1 MNKLKYIF
9 IATALGL
16 SFTACDDDHQPDWTE
31 TAPFDVNAVEQSLA
45 DGSTMVSVSTN
56 TIEVLYDTKIVINP
70 AVSVTLNGEPLE
82 TEIKDDNRLV
92 AKVELRK
99 GKNYVFVIPGRAVTG
114 VGSKTFA
121 KEIVINFSTEKSV
134 LDKTNLATALVNPN
148 ASASAK
154 AVYNML
160 VQNYGTKQLSGA
172 MGAVAWETSFSDLVA
187 EKAGKYP
194 AIVGFDYIHL
204 GNSPSNWIDY
214 GDITPVK
221 NVWNAGSIPAVAW
234 HWNVDHEVFATETV
248 MPSDW
253 SNNIQLTAGA
263 LGSLPTVFQE
273 LQEGSV
279 ITVKIK
285 DVAAGAQG
293 SVKNSSWSELAPG
306 LEYFDIS
313 GDEFTVK
320 ISTGEMLEQIK
331 TEGFIISGHDYTVTS
346 VLVGKTCKESKGE
359 GFIASNV
366 LIPGTRENAVA
377 TADVAKLAGYLQLLR
392 DADIPVLFRPFHE
405 AVGDYTWGHWFWWGN
420 SGVETT
426 KELWKWLYNTL
437 TNDYGLN
444 NLIWVWTMQ
453 TSDEGKLADVSK
465 LKAAYPGDEYV
476 DIVGADLYEAALSD
490 QSDRFHLL
498 YEAVGGKKIVALSE
512 CGNLLDPE
520 IAEEEGALW
529 SFFMGWYEQDGNGP
543 GFFEWNLNG
552 EWSTVLNNPLVL
564 NRGDFSVK

>member
-1 MNKLKYIF
+1 M
-9 IATALGL
+9 
-16 SFTACDDDHQPDWTE
+16 
-31 TAPFDVNAVEQSLA
+31 
-45 DGSTMVSVSTN
+45 
-56 TIEVLYDTKIVINP
+56 
-70 AVSVTLNGEPLE
+70 
-82 TEIKDDNRLV
+82 
-92 AKVELRK
+92 
-99 GKNYVFVIPGRAVTG
+99 
-114 VGSKTFA
+114 
-121 KEIVINFSTEKSV
+121 
-134 LDKTNLATALVNPN
+134 
-148 ASASAK
+148 
-154 AVYNML
+154 
-160 VQNYGTKQLSGA
+160 
-172 MGAVAWETSFSDLVA
+172 
-187 EKAGKYP
+187 
-194 AIVGFDYIHL
+194 
-204 GNSPSNWIDY
+204 
-214 GDITPVK
+214 
-221 NVWNAGSIPAVAW
+221 
-234 HWNVDHEVFATETV
+234 
-248 MPSDW
+248 
-253 SNNIQLTAGA
+253 
-263 LGSLPTVFQE
+263 
-273 LQEGSV
+273 
-279 ITVKIK
+279 
-285 DVAAGAQG
+285 
-293 SVKNSSWSELAPG
+293 
-306 LEYFDIS
+306 
-313 GDEFTVK
+313 
-320 ISTGEMLEQIK
+320 
-331 TEGFIISGHDYTVTS
+331 
-346 VLVGKTCKESKGE
+346 
-359 GFIASNV
+359 